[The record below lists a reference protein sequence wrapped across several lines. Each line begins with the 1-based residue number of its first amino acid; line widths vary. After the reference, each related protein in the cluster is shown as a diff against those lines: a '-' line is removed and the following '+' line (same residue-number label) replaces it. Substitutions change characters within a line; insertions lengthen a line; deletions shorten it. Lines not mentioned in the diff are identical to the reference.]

1 MARILVQATLPHSRP
16 RTNEFERV
24 NGRFTLYMNAPPS
37 VGLPY
42 GSYPRL
48 VLAWLST
55 EAVRTRRREIELG
68 PTFSSFM
75 YKLGL
80 TPVTGKRGTTSRL
93 RDQLQRLFSTT
104 IRCSY
109 SAEAEGHAAGV
120 GYTIAHKHELWWS
133 PRDSEQR
140 PLWNSVVVLST
151 EFYDELVAHAV
162 PIDLRALTAL
172 KGSPLALDIYS
183 WLTYRMS
190 YLRKPCLNPWEGLQT
205 QFGADYGR
213 CETSRG
219 SSSLTS
225 PMSCTSTPRRA
236 SLSSRRTSCFGR
248 RRLIFRSAH
257 ESSATDHLRD
267 ARSINT
273 ISEASLNRSKTM
285 PLPSG
290 VMSKARMVAVD
301 SS

>member
-16 RTNEFERV
+16 TTHEFERV
-24 NGRFTLYMNAPPS
+24 NGRFTLYMNAPLS

-48 VLAWLST
+48 ALAWLST
-55 EAVRTRRREIELG
+55 EAVRTRNREIELG

-75 YKLGL
+75 YRLGL

-93 RDQLQRLFSTT
+93 RDQLHRLFSTT

-109 SAEAEGHAAGV
+109 SDEAEGHAAGV
-120 GYTIAHKHELWWS
+120 GYTIAHKHQLWWS
-133 PRDSEQR
+133 PRDREQR
-140 PLWNSVVVLST
+140 PLWNSVVVLSA

-162 PIDLRALTAL
+162 PIDLRALKAL

-190 YLRKPCLNPWEGLQT
+190 YLRKPCLIPWDALQT

-213 CETSRG
+213 LRDFKRKFLAHLANVLHVYPAARLSEQPPGLLLRQ
-219 SSSLTS
+219 S
-225 PMSCTSTPRRA
+225 PTHLP
-236 SLSSRRTSCFGR
+236 RTSVSR
-248 RRLIFRSAH
+248 I
-257 ESSATDHLRD
+257 
-267 ARSINT
+267 
-273 ISEASLNRSKTM
+273 
-285 PLPSG
+285 
-290 VMSKARMVAVD
+290 
-301 SS
+301 